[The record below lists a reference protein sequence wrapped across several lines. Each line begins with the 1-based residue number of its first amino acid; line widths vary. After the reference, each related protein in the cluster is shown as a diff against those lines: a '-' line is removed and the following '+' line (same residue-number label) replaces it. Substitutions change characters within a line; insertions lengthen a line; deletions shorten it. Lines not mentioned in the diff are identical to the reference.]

1 MDLVEYQLILL
12 RAPAAAPA
20 YPEPEQN
27 RIQRE
32 HLAFY
37 AGLRATGHVVT
48 NGPVLDQPDENLR
61 GIAIFAAGSADRA
74 RELASDDP
82 AVRAGRLEVEAMTW
96 WCPPGTMVRGGEPI
110 TVGE

>member
-1 MDLVEYQLILL
+1 MLLERFQLILL
-12 RAPAAAPA
+12 RRPPPPPDYDEA
-20 YPEPEQN
+20 ETE
-27 RIQRE
+27 RIQGE

-37 AGLRATGHVVT
+37 AGLRAAGHVVT

>member
-1 MDLVEYQLILL
+1 VDLVEYQLILL

-20 YPEPEQN
+20 HPEPEEN

-37 AGLRATGHVVT
+37 AGLRAAGHVVT
-48 NGPVLDQPDENLR
+48 NGPVLDQPDEKLR
-61 GIAIFAAGSADRA
+61 GIAIFAAGSAVRA
-74 RELASDDP
+74 RELASADP
-82 AVRAGRLEVEAMTW
+82 AVQAGRLEVEAMTW